1 MSNADSLMLTG
12 VLRHCSDC
20 DGERIFV
27 EPDADLVGRGES
39 SARAEFA
46 CTDCGAALFIDP
58 AIFLPSGVEPSTRSG
73 AGQSLAATH
82 HLAG

>member
-1 MSNADSLMLTG
+1 MANADALMLTG

-27 EPDADLVGRGES
+27 EPDADLVGHGES

-58 AIFLPSGVEPSTRSG
+58 AIFPPSGVEPSTRSR
-73 AGQSLAATH
+73 AGHSLAATH